1 MNKHNLFLLALL
13 VLTACSGLPG
23 GVSISYSEFDKSRIV
38 QLEPGWV
45 GEGDIKL
52 GLYQSSKV
60 TNNEVILTAMAYGIF
75 NIADKESLQF
85 NIDGEF
91 LVLTPI
97 DSYTYFSLTE
107 GYTSWSS
114 RKYLINKLT
123 IKRLLNAQRVIVRIV
138 SDRNTYVEGNF
149 LVDDPQTAYRGFY
162 EFYHKI

>member
-1 MNKHNLFLLALL
+1 MKKHSLFLLALL

-23 GVSISYSEFDKSRIV
+23 GISVTYSKFDASRIV
-38 QLEPGWV
+38 RLEPGWV
-45 GEGDIKL
+45 GEGNIKL
-52 GLYQSSKV
+52 GLYQSSKM
-60 TNNEVILTAMAYGIF
+60 TKDEVILTAMAIWIF

-138 SDRNTYVEGNF
+138 SDRNTFVEGNF
-149 LVDDPQTAYRGFY
+149 SINDPQTAYRGFY